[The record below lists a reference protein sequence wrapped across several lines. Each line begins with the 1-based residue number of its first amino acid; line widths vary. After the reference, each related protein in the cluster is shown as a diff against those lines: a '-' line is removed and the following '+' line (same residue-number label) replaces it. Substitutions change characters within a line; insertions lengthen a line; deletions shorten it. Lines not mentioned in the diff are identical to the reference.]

1 MADSNPQDYETFVS
15 DQDMEVDE
23 VEPQSASCRPRHC
36 IIEMY
41 DTDSDTSGR
50 HRNRRRRRQRRI
62 RFMTHACTQTD
73 AVLLLG
79 RNVCITGPA
88 VDHCMTNQ
96 AEADMHNKIVKSL
109 VRQIEKNQRRIEQLE
124 RDIVEKQVDIAT
136 YKMQTSTLQTTVTL
150 NEHIIEEFADKI
162 RLTTEELAR
171 RRLED
176 DRPSLTDI

>member
-1 MADSNPQDYETFVS
+1 MLFRS
-15 DQDMEVDE
+15 
-23 VEPQSASCRPRHC
+23 
-36 IIEMY
+36 
-41 DTDSDTSGR
+41 
-50 HRNRRRRRQRRI
+50 
-62 RFMTHACTQTD
+62 
-73 AVLLLG
+73 
-79 RNVCITGPA
+79 A

-162 RLTTEELAR
+162 RLTTEELTR
-171 RRLED
+171 RRLD
-176 DRPSLTDI
+176 DDKPSLTEI